1 MLKISLLFHSLSSVV
16 MKPISL
22 VVNSW
27 SSVQDVTG
35 LNPSITLFVY

>member
-1 MLKISLLFHSLSSVV
+1 

-35 LNPSITLFVY
+35 STPSITLFVY